1 MGINLILKFK
11 FRRGDASQVRW
22 ARRIKFDGHG
32 GLVIFNQ
39 ENVTSERLLLSRV
52 HDLRIQ
58 PLPVWT
64 DSLAYRA

>member
-1 MGINLILKFK
+1 MLEFK
-11 FRRGDASQVRW
+11 LGHGDASQIRW

-32 GLVIFNQ
+32 GLIIFDQ
-39 ENVTSERLLLSRV
+39 ENAKSERLLLSHL

-64 DSLAYRA
+64 DTLAYRA